1 MIIDLTQSI
10 SPTLKQFPGSPDVAF
25 IKWSKYEIE
34 GYNLEVMFLSTHT
47 GTHMDA
53 PSHFIKEG
61 YSVDK
66 IDVNRFIMSSTHII
80 RIHKDPNELISLE
93 DIVNSGVSIN
103 TGDSIV
109 FSTGW
114 EKHYFSDNYMS
125 SNPGLSIEAATYLI
139 DNKINTVAI
148 DTPSIDAGKDS
159 SFIAH
164 QALLKNNII
173 IIENLCNLEKINKNN
188 FTFIAV
194 PLKIIGATGSP
205 IRALAII

>member
-10 SPTLKQFPGSPDVAF
+10 SPTLKQFPGSPDVTF

-34 GYNLEVMFLSTHT
+34 GYNLEAMFLSTHT

-66 IDVNRFIMSSTHII
+66 IDVNRFFMSSTHII
-80 RIHKDPNELISLE
+80 RIHKDSNELISLE
-93 DIVNSGVSIN
+93 DIVNSGVSIS
-103 TGDSIV
+103 TGDSII

-139 DNKINTVAI
+139 DYKINTVAI
-148 DTPSIDAGKDS
+148 DSPSIDAGKDS

-194 PLKIIGATGSP
+194 PLKIMGATGSP

>member
-1 MIIDLTQSI
+1 
-10 SPTLKQFPGSPDVAF
+10 
-25 IKWSKYEIE
+25 
-34 GYNLEVMFLSTHT
+34 
-47 GTHMDA
+47 MDA

-66 IDVNRFIMSSTHII
+66 IDVNRFFMSSTHII

-93 DIVNSGVSIN
+93 DIVNSGVSIK

-139 DNKINTVAI
+139 DNKIQYSGN
-148 DTPSIDAGKDS
+148 
-159 SFIAH
+159 
-164 QALLKNNII
+164 
-173 IIENLCNLEKINKNN
+173 
-188 FTFIAV
+188 
-194 PLKIIGATGSP
+194 
-205 IRALAII
+205 R

>member
-10 SPTLKQFPGSPDVAF
+10 SPTLKQFPGSPDVTF

-34 GYNLEVMFLSTHT
+34 GYNLEAMFLSTHT

-66 IDVNRFIMSSTHII
+66 IDVNRFFMSSTHII
-80 RIHKDPNELISLE
+80 RIHKDSNELISLE
-93 DIVNSGVSIN
+93 DIVNSGVSIS
-103 TGDSIV
+103 TGDSII

-139 DNKINTVAI
+139 DYKINTVAI
-148 DTPSIDAGKDS
+148 DSPSIDAGKDS

-188 FTFIAV
+188 FTFIAA
-194 PLKIIGATGSP
+194 PLKIMGATGSP

>member
-10 SPTLKQFPGSPDVAF
+10 SPTLKQFPGSPDVTF

-34 GYNLEVMFLSTHT
+34 GYNLEAMFLSTHT

-80 RIHKDPNELISLE
+80 RIHKDSNELISLE
-93 DIVNSGVSIN
+93 DIVNSGVSIS
-103 TGDSIV
+103 TGDSII

-148 DTPSIDAGKDS
+148 DSPSIDAGKDS